1 MGGLEDL
8 ANLLAVGATQK
19 KEIAASD
26 PYLQFQQAPDAISS
40 LIMQSATN
48 PKYSTKE
55 KVIAGLLSGLTS
67 GVFGGLSND
76 YQARAGQAYGDVV
89 TGIAQG
95 KNVERPSVLS
105 PSVFQ
110 SAKQQGSIF
119 TANKLAQQLEREQKI
134 EDIRL
139 SERAKKLGELGAYD
153 AIPANGNIAAGG
165 GLLNPMNK
173 AIAAEEDAQK
183 AALLKSGPGVAF
195 DAIASAIP
203 GLKQMAQDDSGTSDN
218 AYAMLLIKS
227 MGGGVVN
234 EGERVAVE
242 GTASGLQRVK
252 GSLERILNGGSKL
265 TVTEKIKGLKEL
277 QDMAKDQ
284 FSAFKKYAE
293 PGLVTS
299 ESRGGKRANIF
310 PYSQEYVDDIL
321 SPKVILKQRAL
332 ELAGSGK
339 TAAEIAAT
347 LRAENENAQ
356 ARDAMSGG
364 PIG

>member
-1 MGGLEDL
+1 MAGLEEL
-8 ANLLAVGATQK
+8 ANLLAVGAAQK

-89 TGIAQG
+89 SGTAQG
-95 KNVERPSVLS
+95 NTMERPSVLS

-110 SAKQQGSIF
+110 SAQQQGSIF
-119 TANKLAQQLEREQKI
+119 TANRLAQQLERQQKI
-134 EDIRL
+134 EDIGL
-139 SERAKKLGELGAYD
+139 SERAKKLGELGAYET
-153 AIPANGNIAAGG
+153 IPGGG
-165 GLLNPMNK
+165 GLLNPALK

-183 AALLKSGPGVAF
+183 AALLKSGPGAAF
-195 DAIASAIP
+195 DAIASALP
-203 GLKQMAQDDSGTSDN
+203 GIKEMAQDDSGTSDN

-265 TVTEKIKGLKEL
+265 TVAEKVKGLKEL
-277 QDMAKDQ
+277 QDMAKNQ
-284 FSAFKKYAE
+284 YSAFKQYAE
-293 PGLVTS
+293 PGLLTA
-299 ESRGGKRANIF
+299 ESRGGARKNIL
-310 PYSQEYVDDIL
+310 PYSEDYVN
-321 SPKVILKQRAL
+321 AL
-332 ELAGSGK
+332 LEPVPEQPSVLPVPSGITQQIQSQLPTGVTITGVK
-339 TAAEIAAT
+339 RI
-347 LRAENENAQ
+347 N
-356 ARDAMSGG
+356 
-364 PIG
+364 